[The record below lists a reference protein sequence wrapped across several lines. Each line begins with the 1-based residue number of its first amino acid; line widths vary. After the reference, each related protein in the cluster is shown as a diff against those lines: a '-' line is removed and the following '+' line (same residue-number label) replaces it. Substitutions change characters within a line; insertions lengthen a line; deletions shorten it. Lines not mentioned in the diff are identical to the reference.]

1 MTIAEI
7 ADRQAALLS
16 RLSGAVDC
24 DVQITVPKWDDLLPY
39 MEPFWRDSVVQ
50 RGIGYLEAGSYPRN
64 APFTVRADWRS
75 GAPPSSADQL
85 QRMRTQLLDRY
96 GLSFAICN
104 CLYGVQVLQSE
115 DMAAAYA
122 RALND
127 WIARE
132 WLDKEPRLRASIV
145 VPMQN
150 PEMAVREIDRV
161 AADRRFVQVLM
172 LVMGEMPLGKRYYW
186 PIYEAAARH
195 GLPIGV
201 HAGSAYRHPVTGL
214 GWPSYWSQDY
224 FSQAAAFQTQ
234 LTSLIT
240 EGVFSQY
247 PELNVVLSEG
257 GFSWLPP
264 YLWRLDKYWHGLR
277 FEIPW
282 VDRLPSRIVA
292 DNVRFTVQ
300 PVDAPPD
307 PAQVAKLFEHLGS
320 DELLLFAT
328 DYPHWQFDGEDM
340 LPAGFP
346 EAHIER
352 MMVANPHATY
362 SRLGGGEP

>member
-1 MTIAEI
+1 MAMAQMQAIPAE
-7 ADRQAALLS
+7 

-24 DVQITVPKWDDLLPY
+24 DVQITVPKWDDLLPH

-50 RGIGYLEAGSYPRN
+50 RGIGLLETVAYPRN
-64 APFTVRADWRS
+64 APFTARADWRWTE
-75 GAPPSSADQL
+75 PPSIADQL
-85 QRMRTQLLDRY
+85 ARMRTNLLDRY
-96 GLSFAICN
+96 DLSIAICN

-127 WIARE
+127 WVAHE

-145 VPMQN
+145 VSMQN
-150 PEMAVREIDRV
+150 PDMAVAEIERL
-161 AADRRFVQVLM
+161 AADKRFVQVLM

-186 PIYEAAARH
+186 PIYKAAEKH
-195 GLPIGV
+195 GLPIGI

-214 GWPSYWSQDY
+214 GWPTYWSQDY

-240 EGVFSQY
+240 EGVFSAH
-247 PELNVVLSEG
+247 PELKVVLSEG

-264 YLWRLDKYWHGLR
+264 FLWRLDKYWHGLR

-282 VDRLPSRIVA
+282 VDRLPSEIVA
-292 DNVRFTVQ
+292 SNVRFTVQ
-300 PVDAPPD
+300 PTDLPPRPD
-307 PAQVAKLFEHLGS
+307 QVEKLFEHLGS
-320 DELLLFAT
+320 DDLLLFAT
-328 DYPHWQFDGEDM
+328 DYPHWQFDNDDM
-340 LPAGFP
+340 LPVGMP
-346 EAHIER
+346 ERYIEK
-352 MMVANPHATY
+352 MLIANPHATY
-362 SRLGGGEP
+362 SRIGGSKP